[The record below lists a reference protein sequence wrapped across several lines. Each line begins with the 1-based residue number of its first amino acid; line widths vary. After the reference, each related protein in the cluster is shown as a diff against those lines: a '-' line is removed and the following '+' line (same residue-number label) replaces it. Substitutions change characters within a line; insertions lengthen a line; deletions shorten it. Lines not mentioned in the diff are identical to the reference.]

1 MRDINT
7 RDRETEEQ
15 NKMLECSVCGM
26 KFAPIAHWRYSV
38 EEDKIT
44 GMFAGISST
53 ERPPLHDA
61 FDCPRCGCQIIA
73 NSRMRRAILEDK
85 KQ

>member
-15 NKMLECSVCGM
+15 NKMLECSICGL

-38 EEDKIT
+38 EEDKNV
-44 GMFAGISST
+44 GLFAGISNT

-73 NSRMRRAILEDK
+73 NSRMRRAIG
-85 KQ
+85 QA

>member
-15 NKMLECSVCGM
+15 NKILECSVCGM

-38 EEDKIT
+38 EEDKNV
-44 GMFAGISST
+44 GLFAGLVTQNAHRSMMHS
-53 ERPPLHDA
+53 
-61 FDCPRCGCQIIA
+61 IA
-73 NSRMRRAILEDK
+73 HAAGARLLRTAV
-85 KQ
+85 

>member
-7 RDRETEEQ
+7 RDRENERQ
-15 NKMLECSVCGM
+15 NKMIECSVCGL

-38 EEDKIT
+38 EEDKNV
-44 GMFAGISST
+44 GVLAGISST
-53 ERPPLHDA
+53 VLPPLHDA

-73 NSRMRRAILEDK
+73 NSRMRRAIG
-85 KQ
+85 QA

>member
-7 RDRETEEQ
+7 RDRETEGH
-15 NKMLECSVCGM
+15 NKVLECRVCGL

-38 EEDKIT
+38 EENKIT
-44 GMFAGISST
+44 GVFAGISRT

-61 FDCPRCGCQIIA
+61 FDCPRCGCQIIV

>member
-26 KFAPIAHWRYSV
+26 KFAPIAHWRYSGFMMHS
-38 EEDKIT
+38 IAHA
-44 GMFAGISST
+44 AGARLLRT
-53 ERPPLHDA
+53 A
-61 FDCPRCGCQIIA
+61 V
-73 NSRMRRAILEDK
+73 
-85 KQ
+85 

>member
-15 NKMLECSVCGM
+15 NKILECSVCGM
-26 KFAPIAHWRYSV
+26 KFAPIAHWRYSA
-38 EEDKIT
+38 EEDKNV
-44 GMFAGISST
+44 GLFAGISST

-61 FDCPRCGCQIIA
+61 FDCPRCGCQIIV
-73 NSRMRRAILEDK
+73 NSRMRRAIG
-85 KQ
+85 QA

>member
-15 NKMLECSVCGM
+15 NKVLECSVCGL
-26 KFAPIAHWRYSV
+26 KFAPIALWRYSA
-38 EEDKIT
+38 EENKIT
-44 GMFAGISST
+44 GVLAGISST

-73 NSRMRRAILEDK
+73 NSRMRRAVWENEK
-85 KQ
+85 R

>member
-7 RDRETEEQ
+7 RDRETEGQ
-15 NKMLECSVCGM
+15 NKVLECRVCGL

-38 EEDKIT
+38 EENKIT
-44 GMFAGISST
+44 GVVAGISST

-61 FDCPRCGCQIIA
+61 FDCPRCGCQIVV
-73 NSRMRRAILEDK
+73 NSRMRRAVWENEK
-85 KQ
+85 R

>member
-7 RDRETEEQ
+7 RDRETEKQ
-15 NKMLECSVCGM
+15 NKMLECSVCGL

-38 EEDKIT
+38 EENKMV

-61 FDCPRCGCQIIA
+61 FDCPRCGCQIVV
-73 NSRMRRAILEDK
+73 NSRMRRAIG
-85 KQ
+85 QA

>member
-7 RDRETEEQ
+7 RDRETEGQ
-15 NKMLECSVCGM
+15 NKVLECRVCGL

-38 EEDKIT
+38 EENKIT
-44 GMFAGISST
+44 GVFAGISRT

-61 FDCPRCGCQIIA
+61 FDCPRCGCQIIV